1 MSQFHALTIQ
11 SLEREPAN
19 TTVIQFEIPE
29 GLASD
34 FHFLPGQYLTLSVEV
49 NGQEERRSYS
59 LCSNP
64 YAEQG
69 HRVAV
74 KVVAGGKVSTY
85 LNQQV
90 QVGDTIDVKVP
101 EGRFVPEIQPN
112 RAVTYGLWAGGS
124 GITPILSILEAALS
138 QEAQS
143 RVVLVYANSTPEEV
157 IFKNRLQHLQ
167 QQYGNRLKIAN
178 IYSQNGGKDAL
189 HAGRI
194 DVAKAEELLRTY
206 IGTGPDREHYIC
218 GPEGMMKAVMNALQ
232 NQQVPA
238 NQVNSEYFAAPEE
251 VQEPAET
258 AEEDSSEVWAGLAEG
273 EGSHVTVELDG
284 DEYTI
289 VVQGDQ
295 KILDVAL
302 NEGIDAP
309 YSCRGGVC
317 ASCIAKLEAGE
328 VEMKMNFVLSDD
340 EVEEGLIVTCH
351 AHPKTSNVRLSFDDV

>member
-101 EGRFVPEIQPN
+101 EGISAMPSTFNQ
-112 RAVTYGLWAGGS
+112 
-124 GITPILSILEAALS
+124 
-138 QEAQS
+138 QEADGN
-143 RVVLVYANSTPEEV
+143 L
-157 IFKNRLQHLQ
+157 KN
-167 QQYGNRLKIAN
+167 
-178 IYSQNGGKDAL
+178 
-189 HAGRI
+189 
-194 DVAKAEELLRTY
+194 
-206 IGTGPDREHYIC
+206 
-218 GPEGMMKAVMNALQ
+218 
-232 NQQVPA
+232 
-238 NQVNSEYFAAPEE
+238 
-251 VQEPAET
+251 
-258 AEEDSSEVWAGLAEG
+258 
-273 EGSHVTVELDG
+273 
-284 DEYTI
+284 
-289 VVQGDQ
+289 
-295 KILDVAL
+295 
-302 NEGIDAP
+302 
-309 YSCRGGVC
+309 
-317 ASCIAKLEAGE
+317 
-328 VEMKMNFVLSDD
+328 NFSPF
-340 EVEEGLIVTCH
+340 IWH
-351 AHPKTSNVRLSFDDV
+351 